1 MDHRIVG
8 ADRIHSIGALLQPE
22 PLDCVSVGALS
33 LLLSTVNIPPALQ
46 LQHQIGQRRCHRQI
60 CAVSVAGVSP

>member
-22 PLDCVSVGALS
+22 PLDFVSAGALS
-33 LLLSTVNIPPALQ
+33 LLPSMVNIPPALQ
-46 LQHQIGQRRCHRQI
+46 LQRQTGQRRCHQQT
-60 CAVSVAGVSP
+60 CAVGVVGQSP